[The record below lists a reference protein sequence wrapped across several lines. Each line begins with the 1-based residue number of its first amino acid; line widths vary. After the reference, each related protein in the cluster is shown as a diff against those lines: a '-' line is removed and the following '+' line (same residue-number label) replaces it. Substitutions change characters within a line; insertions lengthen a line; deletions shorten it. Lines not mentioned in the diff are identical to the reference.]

1 MPTHHDGSP
10 NDLLT
15 DVLVIGGGLSGLA
28 SAIHLARDGMAV
40 TLLEPQTAMPP
51 IVGESL
57 DWSAPGLLGCL
68 GLPIDELIA
77 SRAANWKSH
86 IVIHRPDGSKRSYQ
100 PGQWLAERPW
110 NVEIRT
116 LHLDRQQIHS
126 ITEEMAAELGVRTL
140 REKAVSVE
148 QRDDRVVAIQTS
160 SGRRVAAPWFIDASG
175 AASSFLN
182 RHFQL
187 RSNVYGPRKVALW
200 AHVLVE
206 HEAGGTNLYMLDS
219 ATEYMEWIWEIP
231 IRCGV
236 TSVGYVL
243 SGPAMKLKRARGMSN
258 SEIFQ
263 KALRT
268 FLPLQDAA
276 GTEAATQ
283 PCSTSFRCRSYHDTC
298 GPNWIIV
305 GEAASQS
312 DPITGNGV
320 TAALRH
326 ATEASD
332 IVIRYRDRRRI
343 PLTSRRAYSLRV
355 VEMGRFFNSLI
366 ENMFYEPAV
375 RQQLGVFAVGRAY
388 TVPAWLANLVYSRI
402 EPNRLSGS
410 IAFTS
415 VLASLR
421 MAAWTTNRASAYLGR
436 NVPRKRSRRPAE
448 LVTEQPQSATDS
460 LIS

>member
-1 MPTHHDGSP
+1 MPTHHGGSS
-10 NDLLT
+10 DLFA
-15 DVLVIGGGLSGLA
+15 DAVVIGGGLSGLA
-28 SAIHLARDGMAV
+28 SAIHLARGGMDV
-40 TLLEPQTAMPP
+40 TLLEPQTVMPP

-57 DWSAPGLLGCL
+57 DWSAPGLLAEL
-68 GLPIDELIA
+68 GLPMDELIA

-86 IVIHRPDGSKRSYQ
+86 IVIHRSDDSKRSYQ
-100 PGQWLAERPW
+100 PGRWLAERPW

-116 LHLDRQQIHS
+116 LHLDRPQIQS
-126 ITEEMAAELGVRTL
+126 MTEVMAAELGVRTL
-140 REKAVSVE
+140 RERAVSVE
-148 QRDDRVVAIQTS
+148 QRDDRFVAVRTS
-160 SGRRVAAPWFIDASG
+160 SGYRIKASWFIDASG
-175 AASSFLN
+175 AQSSFLA
-182 RHFQL
+182 RHFRL
-187 RSNVYGPRKVALW
+187 RSHIYGPRKVALW
-200 AHVLVE
+200 AHVPVE
-206 HEAGGTNLYMLDS
+206 HEAGGTNLYMLDRD
-219 ATEYMEWIWEIP
+219 AEYMEWVWEIP
-231 IRCGV
+231 VRCGV
-236 TSVGYVL
+236 SSIGYVL
-243 SGPAMKLKRARGMSN
+243 SGPAMKFKRARGKTN

-263 KALRT
+263 EVLRRFSRLREAAET
-268 FLPLQDAA
+268 DAA
-276 GTEAATQ
+276 SH
-283 PCSTSFRCRSYHDTC
+283 PCSTSFRCRSYRDTC

-326 ATEASD
+326 ASEASD
-332 IVIRYRDRRRI
+332 IMIRCRNRRRI
-343 PLTSRRAYSLRV
+343 PLASRRAYSLRV

-366 ENMFYEPAV
+366 ENMFYQPAV

-421 MAAWTTNRASAYLGR
+421 MAAWTANRASAYLTRHIPPAR
-436 NVPRKRSRRPAE
+436 NRFPEEAA
-448 LVTEQPQSATDS
+448 TEQPQNAPAS

>member
-1 MPTHHDGSP
+1 MD
-10 NDLLT
+10 
-15 DVLVIGGGLSGLA
+15 
-28 SAIHLARDGMAV
+28 
-40 TLLEPQTAMPP
+40 Q
-51 IVGESL
+51 
-57 DWSAPGLLGCL
+57 
-68 GLPIDELIA
+68 LIA
-77 SRAANWKSH
+77 NRAANWKSH
-86 IVIHRPDGSKRSYQ
+86 IVIHRTDGSKRSYQ

-126 ITEEMAAELGVRTL
+126 ITEEMAAELGVSTL
-140 REKAVSVE
+140 REKAISVE

-175 AASSFLN
+175 AASSFLG

-187 RSNVYGPRKVALW
+187 RSHVYGPRKVALW
-200 AHVLVE
+200 AHVPVE
-206 HEAGGTNLYMLDS
+206 HEAGGTNLYMLDP

-231 IRCGV
+231 IRRGV
-236 TSVGYVL
+236 SSVGYVL

-268 FLPLQDAA
+268 FSPL
-276 GTEAATQ
+276 TEAAGMDAAIQ

-326 ATEASD
+326 AAEACA
-332 IVIRYRDRRRI
+332 IVMRYRKRRRI
-343 PLTSRRAYSLRV
+343 PLVSRRAYRLRV
-355 VEMGRFFNSLI
+355 VEMGCFFNSLI
-366 ENMFYEPAV
+366 ENTFYQPAV

-388 TVPAWLANLVYSRI
+388 TVPAWLANLAYSRI
-402 EPNRLSGS
+402 EPNRFSGS

-421 MAAWTTNRASAYLGR
+421 IAAWTTNRASAYLAR
-436 NVPRKRSRRPAE
+436 NVQRNRNRRRAE

-460 LIS
+460 LVS